1 MSGMQLEGLGIPSI
15 HESKQPGF
23 VGIPEAAASGIAP
36 MDTAQKPHKPIPEIK
51 HTPGPW
57 RAEQVRM
64 GGPRNPYLAWS
75 VQGKGGCVAE
85 IRYTGIHPK
94 NQIGEDEANA
104 RLIAA
109 APELLEAL
117 KAFVSNEGD
126 AMFPTPTKQQYDF
139 ARAAIS
145 RATGK

>member
-1 MSGMQLEGLGIPSI
+1 MTEQ
-15 HESKQPGF
+15 
-23 VGIPEAAASGIAP
+23 
-36 MDTAQKPHKPIPEIK
+36 TK

-64 GGPRNPYLAWS
+64 GGPSNPYLAWS

-109 APELLEAL
+109 APDLLAALEMAAKFINGELIANAL
-117 KAFVSNEGD
+117 IDPRNQNES
-126 AMFPTPTKQQYDF
+126 PTLITF
-139 ARAAIS
+139 IRAALS
-145 RATGK
+145 KARES

>member
-1 MSGMQLEGLGIPSI
+1 ME
-15 HESKQPGF
+15 
-23 VGIPEAAASGIAP
+23 
-36 MDTAQKPHKPIPEIK
+36 TK

-64 GGPRNPYLAWS
+64 GGPRNSYLAWS

-94 NQIGEDEANA
+94 NQICGDEANA

-109 APELLEAL
+109 APELLAALRDMVKSAEYAAMALEAPA
-117 KAFVSNEGD
+117 KC
-126 AMFPTPTKQQYDF
+126 AMRDNL
-139 ARAAIS
+139 AAANAAIAK
-145 RATGK
+145 ATGHD